1 MNGEGADRGGS
12 VAMAMRL
19 LILSL
24 AVLFAASIIGYVVT
38 RSRLEDG
45 TVSVPALLWASS
57 AALLLAGG
65 LLELA
70 ARRVR
75 GGAAGHA
82 RSSLMAAAAA
92 SVAFLGLQIPA
103 LVRLLQAHPEA
114 SAGGNPLLGFVF
126 FLVLLHALHVVGGM
140 VAMAVVLWRSRAR
153 ALSVAQDGPALGQTT
168 RYWHFLD
175 AVWLVMFAVFLLG

>member
-1 MNGEGADRGGS
+1 MSGDTAERGGA

-24 AVLFAASIIGYVVT
+24 AVLFIASIIGYVVT

-45 TVSVPALLWASS
+45 SVAMPGLLWGST
-57 AALLLAGG
+57 AALLLAGV

-70 ARRVR
+70 WRRLAA
-75 GGAAGHA
+75 GAAPAA
-82 RSSLMAAAAA
+82 RSFLLAAAAA
-92 SVAFLGLQIPA
+92 SVAFLGLQVPA
-103 LVRLLQAHPEA
+103 LVQLLQAHPAATE
-114 SAGGNPLLGFVF
+114 GGNPLLGFVF

-140 VAMAVVLWRSRAR
+140 VAMAAVLWRTRAR
-153 ALSVAQDGPALGQTT
+153 ALGAASDGPAVGQTT

-175 AVWLVMFAVFLLG
+175 LVWLAMFAVFLLG